1 MAEKKIVSLHLIAD
15 HDFVHHTISIT
26 CSCKPEQIAKD
37 VWKHQPSVKYRTY
50 KLYRDGKFDVVIPDE
65 VFNDLED

>member
-15 HDFVHHTISIT
+15 HDFVHHTISVV
-26 CSCKPEQIAKD
+26 CACKPEQIAKG

-50 KLYRDGKFDVVIPDE
+50 KLYNDGKFDVVIPDE
-65 VFNDLED
+65 NVSIK